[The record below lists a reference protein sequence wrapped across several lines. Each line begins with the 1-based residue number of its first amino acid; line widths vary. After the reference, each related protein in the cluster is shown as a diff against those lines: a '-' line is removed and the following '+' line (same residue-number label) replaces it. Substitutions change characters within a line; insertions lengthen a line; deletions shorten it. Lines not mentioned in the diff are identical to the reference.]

1 MYTAD
6 PSQLADKTFDFVVVG
21 GGTAG
26 LAVARRLA
34 EWPNMTVA
42 VIEAGGDGTDV
53 QDQITIPGMSYL
65 NGLAGT
71 AYDWAYTTTA
81 QNSAAGGTRKWP
93 RGKGVGGS
101 SATNGGF
108 WCHGSQSEYDA
119 WRNLQNGTAGAHVWG
134 WDGVQEMTK
143 KAETWTPMAQGNA
156 TTFQVTNDPTAHGT
170 SGPIQ
175 TSYSSFQFPLL
186 STWVPTVVASGLA
199 SALDPANG
207 NNVGV
212 SFVPSIINPANGSR
226 SDSNFGYAIP
236 FPGTNLVILTGYQV
250 TKINWNS
257 TTSPAVAD
265 GVSFAAGAGDQ
276 ERIVHVS
283 KEVIISGG
291 SVNSP
296 QILQL
301 SGVGPKSLLENFGI
315 NSVFDLPGVGAN
327 LQDHLSATISVQSAD
342 QNTWAALKQQP
353 LYDTELAQWHSSGTG
368 MWTYWNEAIAYP
380 STMELF
386 GKDQALWAG
395 TVDISKAL
403 STSVAAS
410 QMDPTVQAGVQVQY
424 EILDDWAKSGG
435 IGQIELIF
443 NMLGSSLGGLEFQF
457 CLQHPFSR
465 GYIRI
470 LSNSSWDAPEINP
483 NYLSISYDADIML
496 AAFRFVRKI
505 ISTSP
510 LKDQI
515 ISETEPGSNT
525 QSDQDVNNYIANSSV
540 TEFYP
545 IGTNSM
551 LPFEWG
557 GVVNTTLVVYGT
569 ANVRV
574 VDASVIPLHIAA
586 HTMSPTYAIAER
598 AAEFIKAQYAAPP
611 VPAPS
616 DTPSASNSAN
626 NSNSNNADGSTG
638 KKAGSTSNLS
648 TGTKI
653 AIGAGSAVGA
663 VALIV
668 VLFLLRFHG
677 HLWTKRTR
685 GNRMTP

>member
-1 MYTAD
+1 MLSRSRSSLLVLAGSIAACSASVYTAD

-108 WCHGSQSEYDA
+108 WCRGSQSEYDA

-143 KAETWTPMAQGNA
+143 KVSSSDLLQRSHIYQPNSNSQAETWTPMAQGNA

-226 SDSNFGYAIP
+226 SDEDQ
-236 FPGTNLVILTGYQV
+236 LD
-250 TKINWNS
+250 S

-276 ERIVHVS
+276 ERVVHVS

-315 NSVFDLPGVGAN
+315 NSVVDLPGVGAN

-353 LYDTELAQWHSSGTG
+353 LYDHRAGTMAQLGHGHVDLLERGDRVPPPPW
-368 MWTYWNEAIAYP
+368 
-380 STMELF
+380 ELF
-386 GKDQALWAG
+386 GKDRLYGRALS
-395 TVDISKAL
+395 ISARRF

-443 NMLGSSLGGLEFQF
+443 
-457 CLQHPFSR
+457 QHHPLLARVHPHFV
-465 GYIRI
+465 
-470 LSNSSWDAPEINP
+470 NSSWDAPEINP

-510 LKDQI
+510 
-515 ISETEPGSNT
+515 
-525 QSDQDVNNYIANSSV
+525 
-540 TEFYP
+540 
-545 IGTNSM
+545 
-551 LPFEWG
+551 
-557 GVVNTTLVVYGT
+557 
-569 ANVRV
+569 
-574 VDASVIPLHIAA
+574 
-586 HTMSPTYAIAER
+586 
-598 AAEFIKAQYAAPP
+598 
-611 VPAPS
+611 
-616 DTPSASNSAN
+616 
-626 NSNSNNADGSTG
+626 
-638 KKAGSTSNLS
+638 
-648 TGTKI
+648 
-653 AIGAGSAVGA
+653 
-663 VALIV
+663 
-668 VLFLLRFHG
+668 
-677 HLWTKRTR
+677 
-685 GNRMTP
+685 

>member
-1 MYTAD
+1 MLSRSRSSLLVLAGSIAACSASVYTTD

-65 NGLAGT
+65 NSLAGT

-81 QNSAAGGTRKWP
+81 QSSAAGGTRKWP

-108 WCHGSQSEYDA
+108 WCRGSQSEYDA

-199 SALDPANG
+199 SALDPAN
-207 NNVGV
+207 VTR
-212 SFVPSIINPANGSR
+212 ILAM
-226 SDSNFGYAIP
+226 
-236 FPGTNLVILTGYQV
+236 PGTNLVILTGYQV

-276 ERIVHVS
+276 ERLIVFHVVHVS

-315 NSVFDLPGVGAN
+315 NSVVDLPGVGAN

-342 QNTWAALKQQP
+342 QNTWAALEQQP

-380 STMELF
+380 STVELF

-424 EILDDWAKSGG
+424 EILDDWSRSGG
-435 IGQIELIF
+435 IGQIELIP
-443 NMLGSSLGGLEFQF
+443 GGLEFQF
-457 CLQHPFSR
+457 CLQHPFSP

-515 ISETEPGSNT
+515 ISETGPRSNM
-525 QSDQDVNNYIANSSV
+525 QSDQDVNYIANSSV
-540 TEFYP
+540 TEFHP

-551 LPFEWG
+551 LPLEWG
-557 GVVNTTLVVYGT
+557 GVVNTSLVVYGT

-626 NSNSNNADGSTG
+626 NSNSNNADGSTE

-663 VALIV
+663 VALMA

-677 HLWTKRTR
+677 HL
-685 GNRMTP
+685 